1 MELVARDSGISVVG
15 AIPWG
20 THFCHFYETSDDLL
34 DILIPFFK
42 TGLERNEF
50 CMWVVSDPLPKER
63 ALAALRQEVPDIDSR
78 VAAGR
83 MELLSHEEWYLKDG
97 GFEPQ
102 AVIAAWQQRLSNALA
117 NGQSGM
123 RANGNESWL
132 TDKDWGNF
140 VSYEHRLNALMQG
153 TPMIV
158 LCTYPLAKCSGG
170 GVFDVAR
177 AHEFAIA
184 KRFGSWNVL
193 ESPRLKEVER
203 ELKELSEHLEE
214 RVVDRT
220 LSLGTVNELLRR
232 VAARVQAAAEA
243 EGTRIASEIHDELGS
258 ALTSLRWDLELVQ
271 ESIEVAENS
280 AQLARAGE
288 RLAGMRQ
295 LTDQTVAAL
304 KRITTHL
311 RPRVLE
317 ELGLVE
323 AVKQQARD
331 FEASTGIACSFE
343 STIEHPHLSPEQC
356 TAVFRAAQEALTNV
370 RRHAEATKVELTMH
384 EGNGT
389 VILRVHDNG
398 KGIPA
403 PSKWRTDSLGLWAM
417 RERAHLAGGTLDI
430 AGSDGE
436 GSTITLE
443 VPTLSGS

>member
-1 MELVARDSGISVVG
+1 MQLVARDSGIAVVG

-20 THFCHFYETSDDLL
+20 THFCHFYETCDDLL

-50 CMWVVSDPLPKER
+50 CMWVVSDPLQKER
-63 ALAALRQEVPDIDSR
+63 ALAALRQEVPDVDGR
-78 VAAGR
+78 VTAGHI
-83 MELLSHEEWYLKDG
+83 ELLSHEEWYLKNG

-102 AVIAAWQQRLSNALA
+102 RVIDAWKQRLSKALT
-117 NGQSGM
+117 NGHPGM

-132 TDKDWGNF
+132 TDKDWGDF
-140 VSYEHRLNALMQG
+140 VCYEHRLNDLMQD

-177 AHEFAIA
+177 THEFAIA
-184 KRFGSWNVL
+184 KRFGAWNVL

-203 ELKELSEHLEE
+203 ELEELSEHLEE
-214 RVVDRT
+214 RVVERT

-243 EGTRIASEIHDELGS
+243 EGTRIAREIHDELGS
-258 ALTSLRWDLELVQ
+258 ALTSLRWDLEAVQ
-271 ESIEVAENS
+271 ESIAVAGNS

-288 RLAGMRQ
+288 RLAGMRH
-295 LTDQTVAAL
+295 LTEQTVAAL

-317 ELGLVE
+317 ELGLVD

-343 STIEHPHLSPEQC
+343 SSIEHPHLSPEQG
-356 TAVFRAAQEALTNV
+356 TAVFRAVQEALTNV
-370 RRHAEATKVELTMH
+370 RRHAEATNVELTMH
-384 EGNGT
+384 EENGALVT
-389 VILRVHDNG
+389 RIHDNG

-403 PSKWRTDSLGLWAM
+403 PAKWRSDSLGLWAM
-417 RERAHLAGGTLDI
+417 RERANLAGGTLDI
-430 AGSDGE
+430 AGSDGA

-443 VPTLSGS
+443 VPTLGGS

>member
-1 MELVARDSGISVVG
+1 MQLAPRDSGISVVG

-20 THFCHFYETSDDLL
+20 THFCHFYETGDDLL
-34 DILIPFFK
+34 DILIPFFR

-50 CMWVVSDPLPKER
+50 CMWVVSDPLQKER
-63 ALAALRQEVPDIDSR
+63 ALAALREEVPDVDER
-78 VAAGR
+78 VTAGR
-83 MELLSHEEWYLKDG
+83 MELLSHEEWYLKNG

-102 AVIAAWQQRLSNALA
+102 VVIEGWKQRLSKALA

-132 TDKDWGNF
+132 TDKDWGDF
-140 VSYEHRLNALMQG
+140 VDYEHRLNGLMQD

-193 ESPRLKEVER
+193 ESPRLKAVER
-203 ELKELSEHLEE
+203 ELKELSQQLEE
-214 RVVDRT
+214 RVVERT

-232 VAARVQAAAEA
+232 MTARVQAVAEA

-258 ALTSLRWDLELVQ
+258 ALTSLHWDLEAVQ
-271 ESIEVAENS
+271 ELIAVAENS

-288 RLAGMRQ
+288 RLAGMRH
-295 LTDQTVAAL
+295 LTEQTVAAL
-304 KRITTHL
+304 KRITTNL

-317 ELGLVE
+317 ELGLVD
-323 AVKQQARD
+323 AVKQQVRD
-331 FEASTGIACSFE
+331 FEVSTGIACSFE
-343 STIEHPHLSPEQC
+343 SSIEHPHLSPEQG
-356 TAVFRAAQEALTNV
+356 TAVFRAVQEALTNI
-370 RRHAEATKVELTMH
+370 RRHAKATKVEVTMH
-384 EGNGT
+384 EENGAL
-389 VILRVHDNG
+389 VLRIHDNG

-403 PSKWRTDSLGLWAM
+403 SSKWRSDSLGLWAM
-417 RERAHLAGGTLDI
+417 QERASLAGGTLDI
-430 AGSDGE
+430 AGSDGA
-436 GSTITLE
+436 GSTITLQ
-443 VPTLSGS
+443 VPTLGGD